1 MTFHGINQ
9 AISNPRITLQLS
21 AINPL
26 TGNNF
31 EEWYESFNVHMTLH
45 NLDLALRV
53 DESSKPTDVSSVDER
68 SFYEKLEH
76 SNRSCLMVMKY
87 TMDKS
92 IKECVS
98 KMEMAKDFMEYVK
111 ANYTKIDKV
120 EMTTYLKFLTTTMYD
135 GVGGVRDH
143 IIKLKHYFNK
153 ANEMKEEWT
162 LEELMSIVVQH
173 EVSLKKN
180 ETHSFA
186 LVTDQVSNMKKKP
199 PHKNFGGSKQ
209 FKRKKNLSQGTSNAS
224 VFSNATKNERFKG
237 KCNFC
242 HKIGHKQVDC
252 FKFKNWLEKK
262 KKCEI
267 VVVVNLNANMI
278 ETNIVDVHAN
288 SWRKM
293 AAKTKKEKVDKC
305 GSTLDLIH
313 TDICD
318 PLTPTALGGYKYF
331 ITFID
336 NFSRYGYV
344 ELIHENSNSLN
355 VFKAFKAKVE
365 LQLGKPIK
373 VVKSNRGVEYYGR
386 YDEIGRNPGPFA
398 KFLLECDIDVIY
410 TMTAT
415 YILNQV
421 PSKSMPKTPYELWSR
436 KKPSLHHFHVWGSKA
451 EVRPYNPQSKKLDP
465 KTISGFFVGYC
476 IRSRGSKFYC
486 PSHTA
491 RIIESNSVVYFED
504 KVNLDPNFVPH
515 VDVPIV
521 QQSAIDQREHGDQ
534 VELGIPEHEYDGYD
548 ASDPITYQEAIHCPQ
563 FTSWKEAMDD
573 EMNSMYMNGVWD
585 LVELPHGCKLVGC
598 KWVFKTKR
606 DSSRQIER
614 YKTKLV
620 AKGYNQRGGIDFKE
634 TFSPVS
640 TKDSFRVI
648 MAIVAHFDLELHH
661 MDVKTVF
668 LNGDLDEDMY
678 MEQPTVVAF
687 SKNTKSTSR
696 SKHIDVKFYF
706 VKEKVAESLIDIE
719 HMSTK
724 EHTLGLNLEEEGEEL
739 IKLGFSHH
747 HWTELLLNTSGA
759 RNGFPWHYSSQ
770 RPFTVAAEIAEVQP
784 ATSAVRKAMDSTTTL
799 DSKTE
804 PTVQ

>member
-1 MTFHGINQ
+1 MAFHGINQ
-9 AISNPRITLQLS
+9 ATSNPGITLQLS
-21 AINPL
+21 AIKPL

-45 NLDLALRV
+45 NLHLALRV
-53 DESSKPTDVSSVDER
+53 DEPSKPTDVSSADER

-87 TMDKS
+87 TIDKS
-92 IKECVS
+92 IKECMPN
-98 KMEMAKDFMEYVK
+98 MEMAKDFMEYVK
-111 ANYTKIDKV
+111 ANYTKIDKA

-135 GVGGVRDH
+135 GVGRDIDH

-153 ANEMKEEWT
+153 ANEMK
-162 LEELMSIVVQH
+162 LMSIVVQH

-180 ETHSFA
+180 ETHSLA
-186 LVTDQVSNMKKKP
+186 LVTNQVSNMKKKP
-199 PHKNFGGSKQ
+199 PHKNFGDSK
-209 FKRKKNLSQGTSNAS
+209 
-224 VFSNATKNERFKG
+224 FKG

-288 SWRKM
+288 SWWLDTTTTIHGKM
-293 AAKTKKEKVDKC
+293 IAKTKNEKVDKC

-313 TDICD
+313 IDICD

-336 NFSRYGYV
+336 DFSRYGYV
-344 ELIHENSNSLN
+344 ELIHENSDSLN
-355 VFKAFKAKVE
+355 
-365 LQLGKPIK
+365 LQLGKLIK
-373 VVKSNRGVEYYGR
+373 VVKSDRGGEYYGR
-386 YDEIGRNPGPFA
+386 YDEIGRNLGPFA
-398 KFLLECDIDVIY
+398 KFLLECGIDARY
-410 TMTAT
+410 T
-415 YILNQV
+415 IDQEVV
-421 PSKSMPKTPYELWSR
+421 PKIPYELWSR

-451 EVRPYNPQSKKLDP
+451 KVRSYNPHQRHLILKLLVVFSLVIALDQ
-465 KTISGFFVGYC
+465 GF
-476 IRSRGSKFYC
+476 RFYC
-486 PSHTA
+486 LSHTTG
-491 RIIESNSVVYFED
+491 ITESTRLYTLNM
-504 KVNLDPNFVPH
+504 KLMLI
-515 VDVPIV
+515 PILCLPTT
-521 QQSAIDQREHGDQ
+521 DQREHGDQ
-534 VELGIPEHEYDGYD
+534 MELSIPEHEYDGYD
-548 ASDPITYQEAIHCPQ
+548 ASDPITYQEAIQCPQ

-585 LVELPHGCKLVGC
+585 WVELPHGCKPIGC
-598 KWVFKTKR
+598 KWVFKTKC
-606 DSSRQIER
+606 DSSGQIER

-620 AKGYNQRGGIDFKE
+620 AKGYNQGGGIDFKE
-634 TFSPVS
+634 TFSLVS

-648 MAIVAHFDLELHH
+648 MAIVAHFDLELHQ
-661 MDVKTVF
+661 MDVKTAF
-668 LNGDLDEDMY
+668 LNGDLDEDVY
-678 MEQPTVVAF
+678 MEHPLVLRTIAF

-706 VKEKVAESLIDIE
+706 VKEKVPKSLIDIE

-724 EHTLGLNLEEEGEEL
+724 KHTLGLNLEEEGEDL
-739 IKLGFSHH
+739 IEPRFSHH
-747 HWTELLLNTSGA
+747 HWTELLLEHHRRSFA
-759 RNGFPWHYSSQ
+759 
-770 RPFTVAAEIAEVQP
+770 VAVETAEVQP
-784 ATSAVRKAMDSTTTL
+784 TTSAVRKAMDSTTTL

-804 PTVQ
+804 PAVQEKENTWMKDPKTGNWIPEAHFDDTDLEALREKFLPRRPPF